1 MEGKNG
7 KIMDARPPKRTRWW
21 AAETDGQN
29 WAKVPQETIDRCL
42 TCPYPTCV
50 NCLSGNT
57 VDRAMRKREIL
68 RLIDQ
73 GYSNQKIAERVG
85 CSVRNVR
92 YYRNREK

>member
-1 MEGKNG
+1 MEGKNR
-7 KIMDARPPKRTRWW
+7 KTMEERPAKRTRWW
-21 AAETDGQN
+21 AAETYGQN

-42 TCPYPTCV
+42 ECTRPTCV
-50 NCLSGNT
+50 NCLSGGRI
-57 VDRAMRKREIL
+57 DRAQRKREIL

-92 YYRNREK
+92 YYRKGS